1 VYVAAPLS
9 SHRRHAL
16 SATETLEPARHLEE
30 IRRMQEIAASRL
42 GLGAAQRA
50 RQAAYLAGV
59 EGKFAPL
66 AAQKPKPAKTRRNII
81 ASGGK
86 V

>member
-1 VYVAAPLS
+1 V
-9 SHRRHAL
+9 
-16 SATETLEPARHLEE
+16 ETLEPARHLDE

-42 GLGAAQRA
+42 GLGAAELA
-50 RQAAYLAGV
+50 RQAAYLAAV
-59 EGKFAPL
+59 EAKLEPPV
-66 AAQKPKPAKTRRNII
+66 AAKTHPAKPVKTRRNVI

>member
-1 VYVAAPLS
+1 
-9 SHRRHAL
+9 
-16 SATETLEPARHLEE
+16 
-30 IRRMQEIAASRL
+30 MQEIAAGRL

-50 RQAAYLAGV
+50 RQAAYLAAV
-59 EGKFAPL
+59 EGRLAPPV
-66 AAQKPKPAKTRRNII
+66 AAKTHPAKPAKTRRNII